1 MAGTADHPITIEAA
15 PHRVRVRFAGSIV
28 ADSARALLLREA
40 SYNPVAYIPRQDVDM
55 ALLARTDR
63 KTRCPYKGEAS
74 YYSIHVDGV
83 DADGRIAENAVWS
96 YEQPLLDVAEIADTL
111 RISPSAVRA
120 TNTRGLAALARAL
133 RED

>member
-15 PHRVRVRFAGSIV
+15 PHRVRVRFAGRIV

-55 ALLARTDR
+55 ALLARTER

-74 YYSIHVDGV
+74 YYSIHVDG
-83 DADGRIAENAVWS
+83 DEDGRIAENAVWS
-96 YEQPLLDVAEIADTL
+96 YEQPLPDVAEIAGHMAFYPDRVEAIERL
-111 RISPSAVRA
+111 S
-120 TNTRGLAALARAL
+120 L
-133 RED
+133 

>member
-15 PHRVRVRFAGSIV
+15 PHRVRVRFAGRIV

-55 ALLARTDR
+55 ALLARTER

-74 YYSIHVDGV
+74 YYSIHVDG
-83 DADGRIAENAVWS
+83 DGDGDGRIAENAVWS
-96 YEQPLLDVAEIADTL
+96 YEQPLPDVTEIAGHMAFYPD
-111 RISPSAVRA
+111 RVDGIER
-120 TNTRGLAALARAL
+120 LAL
-133 RED
+133 

>member
-40 SYNPVAYIPRQDVDM
+40 SSNPVAYIPRQDVDM
-55 ALLARTDR
+55 ELLARTDR

-74 YYSIHVDGV
+74 YFSIHVDGL
-83 DADGRIAENAVWS
+83 DGDGRTAENAVWS
-96 YEQPLLDVAEIADTL
+96 YEQPLPDVAEIAGHMAFYPDRVDGIERL
-111 RISPSAVRA
+111 P
-120 TNTRGLAALARAL
+120 L
-133 RED
+133 

>member
-15 PHRVRVRFAGSIV
+15 PHRLRVRFAGRIV
-28 ADSARALLLREA
+28 ADSARALLLAEA

-74 YYSIHVDGV
+74 YYSIHVDG
-83 DADGRIAENAVWS
+83 DGRIAENAVWS
-96 YEQPLLDVAEIADTL
+96 YEQPLPDVAEIAGHMAFYPDRVDGIERWAL
-111 RISPSAVRA
+111 VSSGSAEESTHR
-120 TNTRGLAALARAL
+120 
-133 RED
+133 